1 MAKNRTV
8 RAAAQPNVSSQKSL
22 FGGASGRW
30 ATTQLKAARA
40 RGEALTAAVLR
51 TADTLRHD
59 EWKFFDQ
66 VIMEEALTRLVGVS
80 DLIAAG
86 LVKNVPNA
94 LGKMMFGYEK
104 QSAMDAATTSLD
116 GISRSAND
124 RVESELFYLPL
135 PITHKD
141 FFLNLRA
148 LEASKDKGES
158 LDTTQARLAGRAVAE
173 QLENMLFNGLT
184 GKFGGQ
190 QVYGYLNAPGL
201 TSTGFG
207 TGGDWGQT
215 AKTGQNIL
223 DDVLTMITA
232 LQGNR
237 MYGPYW
243 IYVPTD
249 AGIHLNNDFKA
260 NGDLTIRE
268 RIEAIEGVA
277 AVRVADQL
285 TTSNVVMVQ
294 ATEDVVSW
302 VQGEP
307 IQTVQWD
314 EYGGFEL
321 NFKAFA
327 IGVPLVRDTL
337 AGRSGIYRM
346 TD

>member
-8 RAAAQPNVSSQKSL
+8 RSAALPNVSNGKSL
-22 FGGASGRW
+22 FSGSAGRW
-30 ATTQLKAARA
+30 ATSQLKAAA
-40 RGEALTAAVLR
+40 MAGKALSASVLR

-66 VIMEEALTRLVGVS
+66 VILEEALIRLVGVS

-86 LVKNVPNA
+86 LTKTVPNA
-94 LGKMMFGYEK
+94 LGKTVYGYEK
-104 QSAMDAATTSLD
+104 LTNMDPATTSLD
-116 GISRSAND
+116 GISRTAND
-124 RVESELFYLPL
+124 RVESELFQLPL

-141 FFLNLRA
+141 FFINLRTLA
-148 LEASKDKGES
+148 ASRDKGES
-158 LDTTQARLAGRAVAE
+158 LDTTQARLAGRTVAE
-173 QLENMLFNGLT
+173 QLEYMLFNG
-184 GKFGGQ
+184 GPKFGSMSIP
-190 QVYGYLNAPGL
+190 GYLTAPGVN
-201 TSTGFG
+201 TGSFVAN
-207 TGGDWGQT
+207 GDWAQT

-223 DDVLTMITA
+223 DDTLKMMTA
-232 LQGNR
+232 LQAAR

-243 IYVPTD
+243 VYVPTD
-249 AGIHLNNDFKA
+249 AGIHIENDFKA

-268 RIEAIEGVA
+268 RLENIEGIS

-285 TTSNVVMVQ
+285 PAGHVLMVQ
-294 ATEDVVSW
+294 ATSDVVSW

-327 IGVPLVRDTL
+327 IGVPLVRDTM
-337 AGRSGIYRM
+337 AGRSGIYHLSA
-346 TD
+346 